1 MPSASTPAAVLET
14 MRPLL
19 DLLVAFL
26 LLGLMEALLKPL
38 AKRFMQRRILQ
49 VAPLVFSQLDPYMPA
64 LLQQCS
70 GAQLEQL
77 VRTKLETLTGES
89 WASDDLSLLFRLY
102 DPRCTADRIAPLP
115 PLIAPAQLQA

>member
-1 MPSASTPAAVLET
+1 

-38 AKRFMQRRILQ
+38 AKRFVQRRILQ

-102 DPRCTADRIAPLP
+102 DPRLAADRIAALP
-115 PLIAPAQLQA
+115 PLIAPAQPQA

>member
-1 MPSASTPAAVLET
+1 MPSASTPAAALET
-14 MRPLL
+14 MRLL
-19 DLLVAFL
+19 FDLLVAFL

-38 AKRFMQRRILQ
+38 AKRFVQRRILQ

-102 DPRCTADRIAPLP
+102 DPRCAADRAAPLP
-115 PLIAPAQLQA
+115 PLIAPAQPQA